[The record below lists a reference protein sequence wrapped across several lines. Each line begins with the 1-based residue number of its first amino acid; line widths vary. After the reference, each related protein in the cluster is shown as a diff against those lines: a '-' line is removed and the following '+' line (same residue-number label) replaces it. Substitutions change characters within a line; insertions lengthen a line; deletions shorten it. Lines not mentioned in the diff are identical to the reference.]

1 MKKICIATWYGPANF
16 GTGLQAVALSQYL
29 INSGYEVSYVEDK
42 RNINTKTKISQNK
55 DRLYIIKE
63 LLSGRWLCRRKYK
76 KDFIEKRRLQKQFL
90 EKYSTV
96 FSILSNDDE
105 QKINDTFDIFIAG
118 GDQIWNPSVYENVFL
133 LSMANDEKI
142 KISYGTSVGVKE
154 IPNKLK
160 DVYKTYLNRL
170 SYISVRERQSA
181 EALRTFI
188 EKDIAVVVDPTFLL
202 SADEWEFL
210 LKDAEINE
218 KEFAEPYILCYF
230 VGTRKSYWK
239 YVEKVHKST
248 GYRVVVIPINNE
260 AYVNRFDKYVK
271 VSPAEFLWLI
281 KHATIVCTDSF
292 HATVFSIQY
301 DKEFYTLKRFLDESS
316 DSQNGRLQN
325 LLSAYQLDSRLIC
338 NEKKFVRNR
347 EIDYDR
353 VKKVLQEE
361 RIRSIKWLQTALK
374 SE

>member
-248 GYRVVVIPINNE
+248 GYSVVVIPINNE